1 MEKNCI
7 FVRSK
12 IFIEQ
17 CDCWTVTIHGAGI
30 EGLPS
35 LVNRQIVDN
44 ISRKFN
50 IKFTLTM
57 AAFLVCTWARLQSN
71 NEK

>member
-12 IFIEQ
+12 TFIEQ

-35 LVNRQIVDN
+35 LVDGQIVDN
-44 ISRKFN
+44 ISKQIN
-50 IKFTLTM
+50 IKFTSTM
-57 AAFLVCTWARLQSN
+57 AAFFFSTWAILQSN
-71 NEK
+71 NEN